1 MSSAAA
7 LPSVK
12 TAKVSLQEQANMQT
26 TRQSNDRIRTV
37 NIISHFWHFGVGEY
51 DGWRKK
57 LENGAF
63 R

>member
-12 TAKVSLQEQANMQT
+12 IEKPSLQERANMQT

-37 NIISHFWHFGVGEY
+37 NIISHFWNSEVG
-51 DGWRKK
+51 RI
-57 LENGAF
+57 
-63 R
+63 